1 MDFHLSG
8 SAHGFALHGGELRK
22 FSAVVNEGIVA
33 EISAQRAVGV
43 AGDRVLRNTD
53 GRSEHSAVDEDFF
66 VRVNQREIQSMEYF
80 VEEIAEYRIEEG
92 LPLENGQWQQLETA
106 ALALWPALTEV
117 KPEKETLWQRLF
129 PLPEPLDGGDS
140 SRLVFHWDTPEGIVS
155 IEYSSNNDDPKAQQ
169 LFALLHALRDTAKG
183 E

>member
-1 MDFHLSG
+1 MRRRLRILCAAMSVMLLFG
-8 SAHGFALHGGELRK
+8 CGGKEESLPTQPMGTLAAIEYSRT
-22 FSAVVNEGIVA
+22 
-33 EISAQRAVGV
+33 VGMV
-43 AGDRVLRNTD
+43 WG
-53 GRSEHSAVDEDFF
+53 EDFF

-155 IEYSSNNDDPKAQQ
+155 IEYSWNNDDPKAQQ
-169 LFALLHALRDTAKG
+169 LFALLRALQDTAKG